1 MDPRE
6 ALNKAAIS
14 TQEGANWNVGTPAAS
29 TSMRGASAFGDE
41 AEVHL
46 TDAERTFLIDTVVDE
61 SSLLREIRRYDM
73 KRSRVS
79 IPRMTIGEKVLQA
92 YGAVDLDA
100 GAVSAH
106 SGGVKEGHRG
116 AQQTVGFETIE
127 LISSKLTLPW
137 TVTNEFLEDNPEQGG
152 AEAKIAKLM
161 GIQAAN
167 DLEDLALNGD
177 ESGVDVLYRA
187 NDGFIKLAAAQAPA
201 ANKIAVNAEF
211 TQVGVLG
218 AMLRALPTKYRRDLR
233 SLRFYVGPNTWQ
245 DYVDSIAARQ
255 GDMADRYMA
264 GLTNEL
270 TYGGVPLRMT
280 PFMPENG
287 GVGTNEATVLLVH
300 PDNLIWGV
308 ERDMQLLKTREG
320 REAIQNDVRFYALH
334 IRCDFQ
340 IQNPAALVL
349 ATGVKPRAV

>member
-14 TQEGANWNVGTPAAS
+14 TQEGANWVDGTPAAAA
-29 TSMRGASAFGDE
+29 SMRGASAFGTE

-73 KRSRVS
+73 KRARVS

-92 YGAVDLDA
+92 YGAQDLS
-100 GAVSAH
+100 GATVSPAH

-137 TVTNEFLEDNPEQGG
+137 TITNEFLEDNPEQGG

-177 ESGVDVLYRA
+177 EDGTDSLYRA
-187 NDGFIKLAAAQAPA
+187 NDGFLKLATDQAPA
-201 ANKIAVNAEF
+201 NNKIAVGAPF
-211 TQVGVLG
+211 TQAVFGN
-218 AMLRALPTKYRRDLR
+218 MLRRLPTKYRRDLR
-233 SLRFYVGPNTWQ
+233 SLRYYVGPNVWQ

-255 GDMADRYMA
+255 GDMADRYLA
-264 GLTNEL
+264 GMTNEL
-270 TYGGVPLRMT
+270 TYAGIPLRMT
-280 PFMPENG
+280 PFMPENAG
-287 GVGTNEATVLLVH
+287 TGTNEATIFLTH

-340 IQNPAALVL
+340 IQNPGAVVL
-349 ATGVKPRAV
+349 ATGVQPREA